1 MQALVGTFKQFNS
14 TNLNGF
20 KSLGFS
26 NDPKSLDA
34 YKLRQ
39 FTDDGY
45 ILNISE
51 LASVYHLP
59 HTSVETPNIVWASSK
74 TAEPPA
80 KLPILTGN
88 NSYDENISAF
98 GLTDFR
104 GIKHQFGMYRR
115 DRSRHVY
122 IIGQTGSGKSG
133 LLTLFALSDIY
144 HNQG

>member
-39 FTDDGY
+39 FTDEGY

-59 HTSVETPNIVWASSK
+59 HASVETPNIVWASSK

-104 GIKHQFGMYRR
+104 GIKAIF
-115 DRSRHVY
+115 
-122 IIGQTGSGKSG
+122 IIIKAI
-133 LLTLFALSDIY
+133 ALSTHTATSPPITSPSSQ
-144 HNQG
+144 NRASKT